1 MMSPIKYPV
10 VLTNIAAIRPSE
22 EVDEQSVVQLA
33 ERILSEAMWIAPIV
47 IEKATGVVMDGNHRL
62 RAGRMLGL
70 TLLPCIHLEYGDPR
84 VSVQDWHTG
93 SPFQIEAIFH
103 AINQDRVLPYKST
116 RHSFDPPLPTT
127 SISLETLLGG
137 EVCRVSGPA
146 SEASPGLSPAR
157 PAKDVQTLVDVLHQR
172 ACQTPDA
179 IAYRFIQGAALS
191 VTELHY
197 GELWLLV
204 RRLGDELQLRGLAG
218 TQVLLVCKSQ
228 RNFVVSF
235 FACLAAGVVAVPTA
249 LPRRKALIGRLQLL
263 LDDAQVSAILSD
275 ANEVQGLA
283 TGEGALSYVDLELW
297 MQQQAA
303 QPVPPID
310 AIATWTPPLAAGVAF
325 LQYTSGSTGDP
336 KGVVVTHA
344 NLMSNSAVIQ
354 QAMGISA
361 ASSVFTAL
369 PLFHD
374 MGLVGGVLQPMFAGC
389 VGHCMSPTE
398 FVQYPERWL
407 QFMSAFKISVS
418 GGPNFMYELAARSIT
433 DEQIAGCDLSHWKVA
448 FCGAEPIRAETVKLF
463 VSRFEGFGFDASA
476 FYPCYGMAESTLFI
490 TGKADGTPLN
500 LREHQGGKLVGCGM
514 AYGDTTVLIVDPDTR
529 VTLPPGEVGEIW
541 VRGTSVAGGYWRRP
555 ELSAA
560 TFQARLAQDDG
571 HSYLRTGDLGFICD
585 GEMYITSRLKDVIVV
600 YGKKY
605 SPQDLEADAE
615 ASHVALSERGAAA
628 FSFVREGRERVV
640 VVAELRRPWLRRHE
654 EWPHV
659 VSAVRAAISV
669 AHGLVVD
676 EVVLIKPTTLPRT
689 SSGKV
694 RRAQCRGD
702 YLAALLDI
710 ALPLETPIVP
720 ATHDAVAHTL
730 D

>member
-1 MMSPIKYPV
+1 MSSPKYPV
-10 VLTNIAAIRPSE
+10 VLTHIAAIRPSE
-22 EVDEQSVVQLA
+22 EVDEQSVLQLA
-33 ERILSEAMWIAPIV
+33 ERIRSEAMWIAPIV

-70 TLLPCIHLEYGDPR
+70 THLPCIQLEYGDPR
-84 VSVQDWHTG
+84 VSVQHWHTG

-127 SISLETLLGG
+127 CIPLETLLGG
-137 EVCRVSGPA
+137 EACRASDPTPAASSWLGPA
-146 SEASPGLSPAR
+146 G
-157 PAKDVQTLVDVLHQR
+157 PAKDVQTLVDLLHLR
-172 ACQTPDA
+172 ASQTPDA
-179 IAYRFIQGAALS
+179 VAYRFIQGAALS
-191 VTELHY
+191 VTDLRY
-197 GELWLLV
+197 GELWSLV
-204 RRLGDELQLRGLAG
+204 RRLGDELQVRGLAG

-228 RNFVVSF
+228 RNFVVAF

-275 ANEVQGLA
+275 ANEVQVLA
-283 TGEGALSYVDLELW
+283 AGNGALAYMDLESW

-310 AIATWTPPLAAGVAF
+310 ASTASTPPSATGIAF

-344 NLMSNSAVIQ
+344 NLMSNSATIQ
-354 QAMGISA
+354 QAMGVSA

-407 QFMSAFKISVS
+407 QIMSAFKISVS

-433 DEQIAGCDLSHWKVA
+433 DEPIAGCDLSHWKVA

-490 TGKADGTPLN
+490 TGKADGRPLS
-500 LREHQGGKLVGCGM
+500 LREHQGGKQLVGCGM
-514 AYGDTTVLIVDPDTR
+514 VFGDTEMRIVDPDTR
-529 VTLPPGEVGEIW
+529 ATLPPDEVGEIW
-541 VRGTSVAGGYWRRP
+541 VRGTSVAGGYWRRS

-560 TFQARLAQDDG
+560 TFQARLVQDDG

-585 GEMYITSRLKDVIVV
+585 GELYITSRLKDVIIM

-605 SPQDLEADAE
+605 APQDLEADAE
-615 ASHVALSERGAAA
+615 ASHEALGERGAAA
-628 FSFVREGRERVV
+628 FSFVREGTERVV
-640 VVAELRRPWLRRHE
+640 VVAELRRAWLRQHE
-654 EWPHV
+654 EWPQV
-659 VSAVRAAISV
+659 VSAVRTAISM

-676 EVVLIKPTTLPRT
+676 EVVLIRPTTLPRT

-694 RRAQCRGD
+694 RRAQCRSD
-702 YLAALLDI
+702 YLAALLDY

>member
-1 MMSPIKYPV
+1 MK
-10 VLTNIAAIRPSE
+10 N
-22 EVDEQSVVQLA
+22 
-33 ERILSEAMWIAPIV
+33 
-47 IEKATGVVMDGNHRL
+47 
-62 RAGRMLGL
+62 
-70 TLLPCIHLEYGDPR
+70 
-84 VSVQDWHTG
+84 
-93 SPFQIEAIFH
+93 
-103 AINQDRVLPYKST
+103 
-116 RHSFDPPLPTT
+116 
-127 SISLETLLGG
+127 
-137 EVCRVSGPA
+137 
-146 SEASPGLSPAR
+146 
-157 PAKDVQTLVDVLHQR
+157 VQTIIDILHRR
-172 ACQTPDA
+172 ACETPDA
-179 IAYRFIQGAALS
+179 AAYRFIQGASLS
-191 VTELHY
+191 ATELRY

-204 RRLGDELQLRGLAG
+204 RRLADELQLRGLAG
-218 TQVLLVCKSQ
+218 TQVLLVCRSQ

-249 LPRRKALIGRLQLL
+249 LPRRKALIGRLRLL

-275 ANEVQGLA
+275 ADEVQGLA
-283 TGEGALSYVDLELW
+283 ADEGAPSYVDLESW
-297 MQQQAA
+297 MQQQLA
-303 QPVPPID
+303 QLAPPVG
-310 AIATWTPPLAAGVAF
+310 AISAWRSPSAAGIAF

-344 NLMSNSAVIQ
+344 NLISNSAVIQ
-354 QAMGISA
+354 QAMGVSA

-407 QFMSAFKISVS
+407 QFMSAFSISVS

-433 DEQIAGCDLSHWKVA
+433 DEQIADCDLSHWKMA
-448 FCGAEPIRAETVKLF
+448 FCGAEPIRADTIKRF
-463 VSRFEGFGFDASA
+463 VSRFERFGFDASA

-490 TGKADGTPLN
+490 AGKARGQPLT
-500 LREHQGGKLVGCGM
+500 LREHQGGTLVGCGL
-514 AYGDTTVLIVDPDTR
+514 AFGDTELLIVDPDTR
-529 VTLPPGEVGEIW
+529 ATLLPTETGEIW
-541 VRGTSVAGGYWRRP
+541 VRGTSVANGYWRHP

-560 TFQARLAQDDG
+560 TFQARLAKDDG
-571 HSYLRTGDLGFICD
+571 DSYLRTGDLGFICE
-585 GEMYITSRLKDVIVV
+585 GELYITSRLKDVIIM

-605 SPQDLEADAE
+605 SPQDLEAEAE
-615 ASHVALSERGAAA
+615 ASHEALGERGAAA

-640 VVAELRRPWLRRHE
+640 VVAELRRTWLRRQE

-669 AHGLVVD
+669 VHGLVVD

-694 RRAQCRGD
+694 RRAQCRSD
-702 YLAALLDI
+702 YLAALLDF
-710 ALPLETPIVP
+710 ALPLEMSTDR
-720 ATHDAVAHTL
+720 ATHDAVAHTI